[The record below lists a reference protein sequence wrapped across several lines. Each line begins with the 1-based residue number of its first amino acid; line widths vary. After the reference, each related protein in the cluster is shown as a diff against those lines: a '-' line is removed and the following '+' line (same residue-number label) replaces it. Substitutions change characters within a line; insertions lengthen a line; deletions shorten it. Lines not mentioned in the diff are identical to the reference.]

1 MASLLEKLQQYTASA
16 ALPMHMPGHKRNLRA
31 FPWLSAL
38 GGALDITEISGFD
51 NLNAPEG
58 CFLELEKRVAAL
70 WGAKTSI
77 CLVGGST
84 AGILAAVSAALEP
97 GGALLISRASHKSVY
112 HAAELNRAELHYLLP
127 AMDLQLQIPV
137 SVSPDQV
144 DTALSLHPQVKLVV
158 ITSPTYEGILSDI
171 RGIAAVCHAHG
182 ALLLVDEA
190 HGAHLGFGR
199 FPESAA
205 TLDADLVVQSLHK
218 TLPALTQTAVLHIC
232 STRLDPAVVR
242 RYAAMY
248 QSSSPSYLLSAS
260 IDGCVQYLEQEGT
273 AAAERWFAAL
283 EDVSRRLQHL
293 KQLQISENLPG
304 VYAKDPS
311 KLLISTAACALD
323 GMELAEML
331 RCRFS
336 IEVEMACPQFVLAMT
351 GMGDDTAS
359 LSRLA
364 DALETIDALDFG
376 KPPASV
382 LSDTCLPESVLSLQE
397 AVKASRI
404 PVPLQEAAGRI
415 SAEYVWAYPP
425 GIPLL
430 APGERIDAQLLQTV
444 LTRTGLHSTYNGL
457 PAHIFCI
464 GKY

>member
-38 GGALDITEISGFD
+38 GGALDITEIAGFD
-51 NLNAPEG
+51 NLNAPET
-58 CFLELEKRVAAL
+58 CFLELEQRVAAL
-70 WGAKTSI
+70 WGAKASI
-77 CLVGGST
+77 CLVSGST
-84 AGILAAVSAALEP
+84 AGILTAVSAALEP

-127 AMDLQLQIPV
+127 AMDMQLQIPV

-144 DTALSLHPQVKLVV
+144 DTALSLYPQVKLVV

-199 FPESAA
+199 FPESAVS
-205 TLDADLVVQSLHK
+205 LGADLVVQSLHK

-232 STRLDPAVVR
+232 SPRIDPAVVR
-242 RYAAMY
+242 RYTAMF

-260 IDGCVQYLEQEGT
+260 IDGCVGYLEQEGT
-273 AAAERWFAAL
+273 AAAEGWLAAL
-283 EDVSRRLQHL
+283 ENFSRRLRHL
-293 KQLQISENLPG
+293 QQLQIPENFPG
-304 VYAKDPS
+304 AYTKDPS
-311 KLLISTAACALD
+311 KLLISTAACALN

-331 RCRFS
+331 QRRFS
-336 IEVEMACPQFVLAMT
+336 IEVEMACPQFALAMT
-351 GMGDDTAS
+351 GMGDDETS

-364 DALETIDALDFG
+364 EALVTIDALDLG
-376 KPPASV
+376 KPKAPAPSNFH
-382 LSDTCLPESVLSLQE
+382 LPESVLSLQE
-397 AVKASRI
+397 AVKAPRI
-404 PVPLQEAAGRI
+404 PVPLSEAADRI
-415 SAEYVWAYPP
+415 SAEYIWAYPP
-425 GIPLL
+425 GIPIL

-444 LTRTGLHSTYNGL
+444 LSRTDLHSTYHGL

-464 GKY
+464 VKY